1 MAAMAAMA
9 ARSFTPKLCN
19 VDGCKIQIT
28 GSKDICEGCRTK
40 KLWIDMY
47 KRSQVRTK
55 SPEEESDEA
64 DRQEIAEILRKEYP
78 DDSWGETAE
87 KIKEFEK
94 FEVERKREQAHRQS
108 PKGQVVNPK
117 QKTKIKPKNEK
128 ISDDY
133 FIPIDTNNKKRF
145 DLPTFKPK
153 RQSPFLT
160 KGLVD
165 NDGASSHNPR
175 SSSAP
180 TIGYKNNDDDI
191 FQMDMGGRK
200 SRSKKSLFKKK
211 RKKRK
216 TRRGCGGKSP
226 KRRWSRK
233 YKLSINCKKP
243 KGFSQKQYCKGRLKR
258 KTKRG
263 YGGKSPRKSKK
274 RRRTKKRRRR

>member
-1 MAAMAAMA
+1 MAAMAAT
-9 ARSFTPKLCN
+9 SFTPKQCK

-47 KRSQVRTK
+47 KRSIVRPK

-64 DRQEIAEILRKEYP
+64 DRQEIAEILRKAYP
-78 DDSWGETAE
+78 DDTWGETA
-87 KIKEFEK
+87 KKVKEFDEH
-94 FEVERKREQAHRQS
+94 EIERKREQAHRKSAHRQS
-108 PKGQVVNPK
+108 AKSQVVNPK
-117 QKTKIKPKNEK
+117 QKKKIIRRKEK
-128 ISDDY
+128 DR

-180 TIGYKNNDDDI
+180 TIGDKNNDDDADI
-191 FQMDMGGRK
+191 FRMDMGGRK
-200 SRSKKSLFKKK
+200 SRSKKKRTKRR
-211 RKKRK
+211 RKK
-216 TRRGCGGKSP
+216 GGKAR

-243 KGFSQKQYCKGRLKR
+243 KGFSQKQYCKSRLKR
-258 KTKRG
+258 KTK
-263 YGGKSPRKSKK
+263 RKSKK